1 MSRRPNAARQ
11 TVKLLG
17 DLGLGQGTLA
27 GALLTAP
34 LVGVMYL
41 LDHWAGLP
49 FIPFA
54 LFDWIARVLPGPV
67 VTFGIDMMI
76 DGIRLVGMSVAD
88 AAKTAEQIMAVVM
101 FFFIGVAAIALF
113 FSVLKSRNIAPR
125 PFAGLV
131 VGLLL
136 GLPMT
141 VVGLDMG
148 QSTLDPA
155 LIILGIWVP
164 IQQAVVE

>member
-1 MSRRPNAARQ
+1 MADNIVMRDRQVRDPMSMRPDAAGQ
-11 TVKLLG
+11 KVNLLG

-113 FSVLKSRNIAPR
+113 FAVLNCGTLRLEPLPDWS
-125 PFAGLV
+125 
-131 VGLLL
+131 L
-136 GLPMT
+136 GCYL
-141 VVGLDMG
+141 
-148 QSTLDPA
+148 A
-155 LIILGIWVP
+155 CR
-164 IQQAVVE
+164 